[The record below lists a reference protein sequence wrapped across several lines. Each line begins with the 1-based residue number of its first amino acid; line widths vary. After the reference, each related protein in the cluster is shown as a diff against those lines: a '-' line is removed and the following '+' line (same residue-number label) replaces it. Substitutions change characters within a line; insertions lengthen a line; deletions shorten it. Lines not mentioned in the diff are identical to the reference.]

1 MKIIYLVIA
10 LISFALGLVG
20 VVLPLLPTTPFLLL
34 TSYCLLK
41 SSDRLNEKFEKT
53 KVYKVYV
60 KPFIE
65 KKGMTLKAKLMIQ
78 VPVSIMLLVMFILFD
93 SNIMRG
99 LIIAL
104 FIGKVVTFSRIKT
117 LKEVTSYDK
126 QKVASPKR

>member
-1 MKIIYLVIA
+1 LKIIYLVIA